1 MTVRKGRCSI
11 PMIERKIRGL
21 WTVYL
26 AVLGSLII
34 WIDHLHAPKG
44 RFSIKHDRKDRRKV
58 SYIPKSYQNLVLWV
72 RNQPHPQGFPFRNGP
87 RDRPGNEF
95 TWSQS
100 KHWVNFNFVVKQ
112 FSRVNVSPGC
122 TSPADTATTL
132 IIVVFVSIKQVPGSL
147 WLVPFESVLT
157 GFQCNKFCS
166 RQKDD
171 MNKTNKQR
179 IISSADIKEIIS

>member
-1 MTVRKGRCSI
+1 MAVRKGRCSI

-34 WIDHLHAPKG
+34 WIDQLHAPKG
-44 RFSIKHDRKDRRKV
+44 PFSIKHDRKDRWKI
-58 SYIPKSYQNLVLWV
+58 SYIPKSCHNLVLWV

-95 TWSQS
+95 RVHGRNP
-100 KHWVNFNFVVKQ
+100 KNWVNFNFV
-112 FSRVNVSPGC
+112 SPGC
-122 TSPADTATTL
+122 ASPAATATTL
-132 IIVVFVSIKQVPGSL
+132 NIVVFVSIKQVPGSL

-157 GFQCNKFCS
+157 GFRYNKFCS

-179 IISSADIKEIIS
+179 IISSADIKEMIS